1 MLVFLLG
8 PERGCFC
15 QNWRK
20 CRLALAA
27 GERGW
32 GRKLEECRRGWGTG
46 QKLTANCVDP
56 ITIAVTS
63 SSEI

>member
-1 MLVFLLG
+1 MLVFLWG

-32 GRKLEECRRGWGTG
+32 GRKLEGCRQGWGEG
-46 QKLTANCVDP
+46 RPEAHWVDP
-56 ITIAVTS
+56 ITTAVTS
-63 SSEI
+63 FEI